1 MSQLKL
7 NEVEQAA
14 LDLVENTPSPGKHC
28 ARNAYRHLKKACS
41 LDGVDLEMA
50 AFRAITAEEEAAS
63 AIFHSLRRRGYRG
76 AEKLNIWKHL
86 HKNAVVP
93 FCKAVAGVLAMTE
106 GAGIKSDLYLDKSEN
121 PWRFRVQINVEHVV
135 PGKKYAYPEPPLHF
149 TISRASHPH
158 DFTDKLEEIAKKRNL
173 RSIKKYLEGRANMR
187 NRILYASNKGAP
199 EVTSLGNFLTTQRQN
214 IFILVVLYL
223 MIDPYP
229 KKQLFVQQCLQSFLK
244 MLDLLP
250 EDIKFE

>member
-14 LDLVENTPSPGKHC
+14 LALVENTPAPAKHC
-28 ARNAYRHLKKACS
+28 ARNAYRHLQKAWS

-63 AIFHSLRRRGYRG
+63 ATFHSLKRRGYRG
-76 AEKLNIWKHL
+76 AEKLNPRKHL

-93 FCKAVAGVLAMTE
+93 FCKAVAGVLAVTE
-106 GAGIKSDLYLDKSEN
+106 SAGIKSGLYLDKSEN
-121 PWRFRVQINVEHVV
+121 PWRFKVQINVEHLV

-149 TISRASHPH
+149 TISGDSHPH
-158 DFTDKLEEIAKKRNL
+158 DFADKLKEIAKKRNVC
-173 RSIKKYLEGRANMR
+173 SIKNYLEGRANMR
-187 NRILYASNKGAP
+187 NRILYASPRGAP

-214 IFILVVLYL
+214 VFILVVLYL

-250 EDIKFE
+250 QDIKFE